1 MCWGLLGL
9 FRKKTT
15 TQFVIFD
22 KTHSNLL
29 QFRIADFSK
38 SFHFWLVVFSQ
49 HEIILSPFFRMTA
62 LARTHQGFFDESFLG
77 GTCERGQKVG
87 DIFFVGCY
95 FCLGRLIIIW
105 VFPKIM
111 VPPNH
116 QF

>member
-1 MCWGLLGL
+1 MIL
-9 FRKKTT
+9 
-15 TQFVIFD
+15 QVVIYFIENVFG
-22 KTHSNLL
+22 S
-29 QFRIADFSK
+29 QIFPC
-38 SFHFWLVVFSQ
+38 FHFWLVVFSQ
-49 HEIILSPFFRMTA
+49 HEIILWPFFRMTA
-62 LARTHQGFFDESFLG
+62 LARTHQGFFDESFWG